1 MNDNDQNTRFTIR
14 SESSMTDPL
23 YLSEAENLR
32 IEKLSTR
39 VTLVAVIIP
48 CLLVI
53 VLAVAYLDIKNR
65 VVNTQSTGSIG
76 VQNLSKDL
84 ESRFS
89 SLSLKQARLEEQL
102 AANTKAV
109 ETATA
114 ALQVNLK
121 KSVTEIR
128 GAADDKADRSDLAA
142 LAKKLETPLAGLQK
156 EMNQLNE
163 TFEKFDEEL
172 AGQIVLLADGL
183 TKDQARL
190 EAIES
195 SIQRLDAIETSIR
208 RLDAEKVN
216 KESMDLA
223 LGLERLGLQ
232 ELIKDRVRELAQKLT
247 ALADRIDTLNRR
259 LEVQEKRAA
268 ASTPRPSPPDRSPS
282 PPSPASAAPVGSPSI
297 QEQTIN

>member
-1 MNDNDQNTRFTIR
+1 MNDNDENARFTIR
-14 SESSMTDPL
+14 SEPSMTDPL

-39 VTLVAVIIP
+39 ITLVAVIIP

-65 VVNTQSTGSIG
+65 VVSTQNTGSMG

-89 SLSLKQARLEEQL
+89 SLSLKQARLEEEL
-102 AANTKAV
+102 AATTQAV

-121 KSVTEIR
+121 KSVSEIKS
-128 GAADDKADRSDLAA
+128 ASDDKIDRSELTA
-142 LAKKLETPLAGLQK
+142 LSKKLEAAITEFQK
-156 EMNQLNE
+156 EMSTLNE
-163 TFEKFDEEL
+163 AFDKFDEEL
-172 AGQIVLLADGL
+172 AGQIVLIAEGL
-183 TKDQARL
+183 TKDQERL
-190 EAIES
+190 NTIEA
-195 SIQRLDAIETSIR
+195 SIQRLDAIEASTQ
-208 RLDAEKVN
+208 RLDAQKVN

-232 ELIKDRVRELAQKLT
+232 ELIKDKVRELEKKLT
-247 ALADRIDTLNRR
+247 ILDDRLDTLKRRID
-259 LEVQEKRAA
+259 VQEKRADSSPAPTIPTPA
-268 ASTPRPSPPDRSPS
+268 ASPPKPPVSATPETSTT
-282 PPSPASAAPVGSPSI
+282 I
-297 QEQTIN
+297 EEQTIN